1 MECFGAVHMAVE
13 LSTTFGVTRP
23 VWEALTWVEGFLEVL
38 SMTST
43 SSTTQFNQIKSRTFY
58 ESSALENHEK

>member
-1 MECFGAVHMAVE
+1 MESFGAVHGAVE
-13 LSTTFGVTRP
+13 LSTTFGATRL

-43 SSTTQFNQIKSRTFY
+43 SSTMQFNQIKSRIFY